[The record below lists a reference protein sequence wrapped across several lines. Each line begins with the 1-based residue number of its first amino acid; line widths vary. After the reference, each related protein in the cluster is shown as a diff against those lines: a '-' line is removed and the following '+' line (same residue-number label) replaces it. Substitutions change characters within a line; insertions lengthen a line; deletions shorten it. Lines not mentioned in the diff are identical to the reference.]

1 MSRGWPGRSRYGGG
15 PEALQKVGLSLKDDG
30 AAGTRPG
37 NGNPLRW
44 GLARSL
50 GLEAAYGH
58 FAAWCGLG
66 PAASPASPLAGFC
79 LSSRQFR
86 SLARNLSRVTSG
98 PTLLLPP
105 AGAGFVDKIPFPFQA
120 NVERTPSVSLG
131 AGPGTGLGWGG
142 GKLAPGALLPE
153 GWLGSIFDQRLQD
166 LHNGGASLRGECCFW
181 FCFCFFV
188 SRWREGRIGVF
199 NTNFYFGDR
208 LCNPR
213 CFSRPVNFLLD
224 NDFRRELQGPVLR
237 CKHLLKGRGWKRQVG
252 FFPWPMMGIR
262 SVLLYVFIR
271 RSGNERQIMIF
282 PSVPHQ
288 GMFWCKVLHWF
299 GRNPIGF

>member
-105 AGAGFVDKIPFPFQA
+105 AGAGFVDKTPFPFQA

-153 GWLGSIFDQRLQD
+153 DDWEAYLISVCRIFIMVGQVCGESVVFDFVFVFLWVGGGRVGSVFLILISISVTD
-166 LHNGGASLRGECCFW
+166 
-181 FCFCFFV
+181 FV
-188 SRWREGRIGVF
+188 THVA
-199 NTNFYFGDR
+199 
-208 LCNPR
+208 
-213 CFSRPVNFLLD
+213 FLA
-224 NDFRRELQGPVLR
+224 Q
-237 CKHLLKGRGWKRQVG
+237 
-252 FFPWPMMGIR
+252 
-262 SVLLYVFIR
+262 
-271 RSGNERQIMIF
+271 
-282 PSVPHQ
+282 
-288 GMFWCKVLHWF
+288 
-299 GRNPIGF
+299 